1 MIHLLADSIV
11 ALLLIIWLVYLFKLH
26 RRLKDIVQAGI
37 EQKKLMAQFIDAI
50 IAGQKAA
57 RFLSDNLQ
65 KARAEIESQ
74 QRSQRTA
81 DADHWIKK
89 DQRLSDITRH
99 GQGSPS

>member
-37 EQKKLMAQFIDAI
+37 EQKKLMTQFTDTI

-57 RFLSDNLQ
+57 RCLSDNLQ
-65 KARAEIESQ
+65 KARAEIEILPRFQ
-74 QRSQRTA
+74 GGLGANR
-81 DADHWIKK
+81 WIEKK
-89 DQRLSDITRH
+89 QKPSDITRDR
-99 GQGSPS
+99 QGSLS